1 MSKQENLNR
10 GDNTAKLGSFLSGIL
25 ASFGLSHKLA
35 GWKIVIKWPE
45 IVGKKNAEHS
55 RALRF
60 SEETLLVKVPDA
72 GWRQELSLETDRIL
86 KEIHKIPGGEVV
98 KKIHF
103 VS

>member
-1 MSKQENLNR
+1 MNKQGNLSR
-10 GDNTAKLGSFLSGIL
+10 GDNTVKLGSFLNGIL
-25 ASFGLSHKLA
+25 ANFGLSYKLA

-45 IVGKKNAEHS
+45 IVGQKNAEHS

-60 SEETLLVKVPDA
+60 SEDTLLVKVPDA

-86 KEIHKIPGGEVV
+86 TEIHKIPGGEVV
-98 KKIHF
+98 KRIHF